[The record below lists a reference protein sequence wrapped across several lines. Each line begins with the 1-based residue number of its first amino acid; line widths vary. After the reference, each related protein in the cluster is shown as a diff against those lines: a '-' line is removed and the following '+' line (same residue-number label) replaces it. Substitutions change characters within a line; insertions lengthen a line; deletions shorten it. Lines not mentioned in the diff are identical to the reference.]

1 MRLKIRNL
9 LAAAAV
15 LSLLA
20 AIACAAE
27 EPAAPAAPQAAQAAA
42 PAAVAQEVTTEVYD
56 TTPSKPAMPVRAAPA
71 SSAVQPDAP
80 QAAAS
85 VAAAGSAPVRTAT
98 VSTATAELGYTPFTP
113 PVVAPGAVPT
123 MIYTGPRPTQFTENP
138 KFADLVKAGKP
149 CGSYQ
154 ATYADFTPPASCPP
168 LAERVPV
175 VEDRMIWPV
184 LDEIGVYGGT
194 KRLVEHNVTTIFHHA
209 SAYSLF
215 RNDYNVV
222 DQVPFVAKTVDASAD
237 GRTYTV
243 TLRKGT
249 RWSDGKFLTME
260 DFIWVWEDLNYN
272 KERFPKG
279 YPTKDPVTG
288 NPVQFKVVDDNTFSL
303 GFDTPYFT
311 FLEGKFSGTPSI
323 RGRGWFA
330 HKPWNSQWIP
340 KYNEPSEMQAKLD
353 AFGVED
359 FNALITKVG
368 LHRSYYQPWVGPF
381 YKPPNGEL
389 WGAGSEWHWRSHDA
403 GHANPYYWGFDPHGQ
418 QLPYLDGMDALTMGN
433 REAAIFR
440 AMNGES
446 DGPQGRGFQVAE
458 LPLYHQHMVDGDFS
472 VQARRYNVGN
482 DSTWTMNMDF
492 KADEEWARLL
502 RTKDFRVALS
512 TSMNRE
518 SINDIAFMG
527 LGVPQNHWPH
537 PQTPYTIGE
546 EYRTLDAIHDMARA
560 EELMTK
566 MGYSK
571 NSDGYLTRLDGTG
584 ILEFEWWIGDWQ
596 YTVGEVTCK
605 NWIALGIKCT
615 PHATYGSDY
624 GAGLEQMSSPTDDS
638 YGHSPWWIYWYA
650 NWAVY
655 GGRGILPCAGSYYFT
670 AGEEGCAPNGPD
682 AAVTDIYGNT
692 APAGTY
698 AYDMSGVIKRQ
709 QDMIKEGEG
718 ISFFDPRRKALGQ
731 EIYKTSAEEK
741 MYFSTVGFAPVS
753 VGIWRNNQRN
763 IAKCC
768 GGSYGDTSIH
778 YFEDGKDNMNN
789 PGNKSNKYQ
798 SWSFALQ

>member
-1 MRLKIRNL
+1 MRLKIRHL
-9 LAAAAV
+9 FAAAAV

-42 PAAVAQEVTTEVYD
+42 PAAIAQEVTTEVYD
-56 TTPSKPAMPVRAAPA
+56 TTPSKPALPVRAAPA

-85 VAAAGSAPVRTAT
+85 AAAAGSAPVRTAT
-98 VSTATAELGYTPFTP
+98 VSTETEDLGYTPYTAP
-113 PVVAPGAVPT
+113 TVAPGNVPS
-123 MIYTGPRPTQFTENP
+123 MIYTGPRPTKFTENP
-138 KFADLVKAGKP
+138 KFAALVKAGKP

-154 ATYADFTPPASCPP
+154 ATYADFTPPAACPP

-175 VEDRMIWPV
+175 IEDRMIWPV
-184 LDEIGVYGGT
+184 GDEIGVYGGT

-209 SAYSLF
+209 SSYSLMI
-215 RNDYNVV
+215 NDYNVV
-222 DQVPFVAKTVDASAD
+222 DQVPYVAKSVEASSD
-237 GRTYTV
+237 GRTYTFAI
-243 TLRKGT
+243 RKGT
-249 RWSDGKFLTME
+249 RWSDGKFLGMD
-260 DFIWVWEDLNYN
+260 DFTWVWEDLNYN

-288 NPVQFKVVDDNTFSL
+288 NPVQFKVVDDYSFSL
-303 GFDTPYFT
+303 SFDTPNYV
-311 FLEGKFSGTPSI
+311 FLEGKFAGTPSI

-340 KYNEPSEMQAKLD
+340 KYNEPAEMQAKLD

-359 FNALITKVG
+359 FNKLITKVG

-502 RTKDFRVALS
+502 RTKDFRIALS
-512 TSMNRE
+512 TAMNRE

-537 PQTPYTIGE
+537 PQTPYAIGE
-546 EYRTLDAIHDMARA
+546 EYRTLDTIHDMARA

-571 NSDGYLTRLDGTG
+571 NSDGYLTRKDGTG

-596 YTVGEVTCK
+596 YTVGEVACK
-605 NWIALGIKCT
+605 NWISLGIKCT

-698 AYDMSGVIKRQ
+698 AYDMSGVIKKQ
-709 QDMIKEGEG
+709 QEMIKEGEG
-718 ISFFDPRRKALGQ
+718 ISFYDPRRKELGQ

-763 IAKCC
+763 IARCC
-768 GGSYGDTSIH
+768 GGSYGDTSVH
-778 YFEDGKDNMNN
+778 YFEDGKDNMSN
-789 PGNKSNKYQ
+789 PGNKSKKYQ